1 MTNNTRTFSESWHRV
16 ADLQVSLRQ
25 AVSIRKQLFRGQ
37 PWYVLQDPFNNHFFR
52 LRPEAHE
59 FIVRLRAGRTVG
71 QVWQECLARNP
82 NGAPGQDDVIQL
94 LAQLYHAN
102 LLFCDLPADSSKLF
116 ERYHK
121 RKQRETR
128 SRLFSL
134 MFFRIP
140 LFDPE
145 PLLRHCALLVRLF
158 SGRFAL
164 VLWLLTLGAA
174 GKTVFE
180 QFPAVVSEAKTLLA
194 FDNLA
199 LLYLGLLLVKALHEF
214 GHTLVCKRFGGE
226 VHTMGIMLIIFAP
239 IPYMDAT
246 SSWGFRNRRHRI
258 LVAAS
263 GMFYEFFAA
272 SCAALVWA
280 NSGPGAIH
288 SLALNMMIVASIS
301 TLLFNANPLLRYDG
315 YYILSDL
322 LDIPNL
328 QSRSLAQLRHLIEYY
343 LFGDRQSTSSA
354 DSCKEASWL
363 TIYGILSGFYRV
375 IIYGGIILFVADRFL
390 LAGLLMAAV
399 CIFSWAVVP
408 AVRFVN
414 YLFSSPKLAKTR
426 TRAIAVSLTT
436 TGVTLVVLGAIPFQS
451 HFRAPGILQATNYLQ
466 VASSTSGRLMQILA
480 DNGSRVQVGTPLI
493 RLVNPELDI
502 EIALVSAQ
510 RKEVEALLKQSSV
523 FDEDRAREVLVNRL
537 SALDGKL
544 RKTEKQ
550 RQELLVEARQ
560 VGIWVA
566 PAAHELKGVWL
577 PRGAALGKIISL
589 ESFSFSAVVSQE
601 EASNLFSGKIF
612 GQIAVRLTG
621 QANTDL
627 SVTGY
632 RVIPFQHERLPSAA
646 LGWHAGGD
654 IPVSGKDDQG
664 LQTVEPF
671 FQIYADLEPSRQAI
685 LNHGH
690 SGQIRFSL
698 KAEPLLNQLLR
709 KTRQFIQRRYQ
720 T

>member
-1 MTNNTRTFSESWHRV
+1 VTTGSRTFSESWHRV
-16 ADLQVSLRQ
+16 ADLQVSIRH
-25 AVSIRKQLFRGQ
+25 AVSIRKQLFRGE

-52 LRPEAHE
+52 LRPDAHE
-59 FIVRLRAGRTVG
+59 FIVRLRANRTVG

-94 LAQLYHAN
+94 LSQLYHAN

-116 ERYHK
+116 QRYHK

-128 SRLFSL
+128 TKLFSL
-134 MFFRIP
+134 MFFRIS

-145 PLLRHCALLVRLF
+145 HLLRHCSSLVRF
-158 SGRFAL
+158 FTGRFAL
-164 VLWLLTLGAA
+164 LVWLLTLGWAL
-174 GKTVFE
+174 KTIFE
-180 QFPAVVSEAKTLLA
+180 QFPAVVTEAKTLLVI
-194 FDNLA
+194 DNLA

-226 VHTMGIMLIIFAP
+226 VHTIGIMLIIFAP

-246 SSWGFRNRRHRI
+246 SSWGFRSRRQRI

-288 SLALNMMIVASIS
+288 SLAFNMMIVASIS

-328 QSRSLAQLRHLIEYY
+328 QSRSQAQLTHLTEFY
-343 LFGDRQSTSSA
+343 LFGDRQSTSPA

-363 TIYGILSGFYRV
+363 ILYGILSGFYRV

-390 LAGLLMAAV
+390 LAGLLMAAFCV
-399 CIFSWAVVP
+399 FSWGVVP

-414 YLFSSPKLAKTR
+414 YLISSPKLAKTR
-426 TRAIAVSLTT
+426 TRAIAVSLTA
-436 TGVTLVVLGAIPFQS
+436 GGIILFVLGAIPFQNS
-451 HFRAPGILQATNYLQ
+451 FRAPGILEATNYLQ
-466 VASSTSGRLMQILA
+466 VASSTSGQLTEILA
-480 DNGSRVQVGTPLI
+480 DNGSRVQDGTPLI
-493 RLVNPELDI
+493 QLVNPELDI

-510 RKEVEALLKQSSV
+510 RKEVEALLHKSAV
-523 FDEDRAREVLVNRL
+523 IDADRAREVLVKRL
-537 SALDGKL
+537 TALDGKL

-550 RQELLVEARQ
+550 RQELLVRAEQA
-560 VGIWVA
+560 GIWIT
-566 PAAHELKGVWL
+566 PATHELRGVWL
-577 PRGAALGKIISL
+577 PRGAALGKIISP

-601 EASNLFSGKIF
+601 EASNLFSGKIS
-612 GQIAVRLTG
+612 GQIAVRLIG
-621 QANTDL
+621 QGNTDL

-632 RVIPFQHERLPSAA
+632 KVIPFQHERLPSAA
-646 LGWHAGGD
+646 LGWRSGGD
-654 IPVSGKDDQG
+654 IPVSDKDDQG

-671 FQIYADLEPSRQAI
+671 FRIYADLEPSRRAV

-709 KTRQFIQRRYQ
+709 KARQFIQRRYQ